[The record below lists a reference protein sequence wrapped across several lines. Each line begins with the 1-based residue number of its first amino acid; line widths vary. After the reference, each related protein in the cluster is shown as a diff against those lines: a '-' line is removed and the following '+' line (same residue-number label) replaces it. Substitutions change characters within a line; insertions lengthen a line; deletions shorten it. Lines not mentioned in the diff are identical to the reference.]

1 VTFYDIPGIVNS
13 LLDLAASPGIKA
25 GFQVSGIYP
34 LNRDIFHDE
43 ECMGA
48 YVTDRS
54 TSPVAAAAFNSNSK
68 TPTSMDST
76 GPSISTSKEE
86 ARPFSPGD
94 IRPLPKPRHRKSQN
108 VKKKKRTTAIL
119 TDTLVKNAL
128 KKNYNARLGLFA
140 QVSTPMDRNTLFK
153 NEFCWLHAVAAAAAL
168 C

>member
-13 LLDLAASPGIKA
+13 SLDLAASPGIKA

-34 LNRDIFHDE
+34 FNRDIFHDE

-68 TPTSMDST
+68 TPKTSMDST

-86 ARPFSPGD
+86 TRPFSPED
-94 IRPLPKPRHRKSQN
+94 IRPLPKPGHRKSQN
-108 VKKKKRTTAIL
+108 VKKKMRTTAIL

-140 QVSTPMDRNTLFK
+140 QVSRPMDRNTLFK
-153 NEFCWLHAVAAAAAL
+153 NEFCWLHAAAAAL